1 MSDRFTHII
10 NGFKALGKIYLN
22 KEMVKKML
30 NSLPKSWEPKVTVI
44 KESKD
49 LNLLS
54 LDELMGS
61 LLTYEM
67 KINHNAQEIKE
78 APKKVGFSFKSKTRK
93 KDEGSSNDEE
103 EAEMVKFDC
112 PQLKKKRAL
121 KQKKKVMMATWSDI
135 NSSNSDEDNEVAN
148 LCLMAIDKP
157 KEEEHCFKVSK
168 SKKNSWYL
176 DSGCSRHMT
185 GEESYFMELMP
196 KNGGKATF
204 GDNSKGL
211 IEDIGSIDIN
221 SSILIKSVLY
231 VNGLKHNLLSISQ
244 LCDKGFKV
252 IFESNGCKVVDIS
265 DIRDA
270 MGKASSDRHLTLFA
284 FAVYGLIV
292 FPKAFGYVSVE
303 LADFLF
309 QIGKGVNPAPAV
321 LAETI
326 ISINFIRRK

>member
-103 EAEMVKFDC
+103 EAEM
-112 PQLKKKRAL
+112 KKRAL
-121 KQKKKVMMATWSDI
+121 KQKKKVMMATWSDS

-244 LCDKGFKV
+244 LCDKGFK
-252 IFESNGCKVVDIS
+252 S